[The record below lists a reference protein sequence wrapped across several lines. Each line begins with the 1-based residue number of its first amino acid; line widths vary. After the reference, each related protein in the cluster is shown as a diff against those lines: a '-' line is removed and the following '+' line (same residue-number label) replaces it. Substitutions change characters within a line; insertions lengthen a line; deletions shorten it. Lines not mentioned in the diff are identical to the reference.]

1 MNAVGA
7 PFANDPGGVW
17 VTAREAWNSGAGS
30 GRSPTQKTVALFL
43 VDRPIFPPIA
53 ELFFVRCP

>member
-1 MNAVGA
+1 MNAVGL

-30 GRSPTQKTVALFL
+30 GCSDTQKTVALFP
-43 VDRPIFPPIA
+43 VMEPIFPPIA
-53 ELFFVRCP
+53 VLYFVRSP